1 MWSKPL
7 LWHFRQSG
15 KILQTQVPQGFT
27 AFRLILSQI
36 PPRHSQSKRAT
47 NCANPGFLVI
57 EFCARCGQTC
67 GHGNFLT
74 ISACGESACI
84 AGISRDCGHCMFRLE
99 RGATRSQS
107 RRATN
112 CATPQYSIKPH
123 YIIAFWGGFVKR
135 FSLWS
140 KLWVGFKNVQIL
152 EKQKHADPCA
162 AGICAAKPYY
172 YTAWAARLQG
182 LFAVRGALFC
192 VLGARTLHGLVL
204 L

>member
-7 LWHFRQSG
+7 LCRFQQ
-15 KILQTQVPQGFT
+15 LEQNQQTPVLQGFA
-27 AFRLILSQI
+27 AFHLALSRI
-36 PPRHSQSKRAT
+36 PPRHSQTTRAT
-47 NCANPGFLVI
+47 NCANPGFLGI
-57 EFCARCGQTC
+57 QFCFNCGQTC
-67 GHGNFLT
+67 GHGDFLT
-74 ISACGESACI
+74 TSTCGGSACI
-84 AGISRDCGHCMFRLE
+84 AGVSRDCGHGIFRLE
-99 RGATRSQS
+99 GGATRSQS

-162 AGICAAKPYY
+162 AGIYAAKPYY

-192 VLGARTLHGLVL
+192 VLGARTLHGLML

>member
-1 MWSKPL
+1 MWCAKRKRGTITAKKLQKQAIL
-7 LWHFRQSG
+7 LKNS
-15 KILQTQVPQGFT
+15 L
-27 AFRLILSQI
+27 
-36 PPRHSQSKRAT
+36 
-47 NCANPGFLVI
+47 FLVV
-57 EFCARCGQTC
+57 GVQ
-67 GHGNFLT
+67 G
-74 ISACGESACI
+74 
-84 AGISRDCGHCMFRLE
+84 LE
-99 RGATRSQS
+99 PWASCSQS

-112 CATPQYSIKPH
+112 CATPRYSIKPH

-192 VLGARTLHGLVL
+192 VLGARTLHGLML

>member
-1 MWSKPL
+1 MRKRRQIELAAAPPFSLFDPHCLESYGVSTKHKIQTNNAEKPP
-7 LWHFRQSG
+7 
-15 KILQTQVPQGFT
+15 KT
-27 AFRLILSQI
+27 AVFQRFLVGVRGLE
-36 PPRHSQSKRAT
+36 PRASCSQSRRAT
-47 NCANPGFLVI
+47 NCATPRYLVFYGF
-57 EFCARCGQTC
+57 RMYT
-67 GHGNFLT
+67 
-74 ISACGESACI
+74 
-84 AGISRDCGHCMFRLE
+84 
-99 RGATRSQS
+99 QS

-123 YIIAFWGGFVKR
+123 YIIAFWGGSVKR

-152 EKQKHADPCA
+152 EKQKRADPCA

-192 VLGARTLHGLVL
+192 VLGARALHGLML

>member
-1 MWSKPL
+1 MGDSNSRHLAPKASALPTALIPDFWLLSFEPEWSNMWS
-7 LWHFRQSG
+7 G
-15 KILQTQVPQGFT
+15 
-27 AFRLILSQI
+27 
-36 PPRHSQSKRAT
+36 
-47 NCANPGFLVI
+47 GFL
-57 EFCARCGQTC
+57 T
-67 GHGNFLT
+67 T
-74 ISACGESACI
+74 SACGGSACI
-84 AGISRDCGHCMFRLE
+84 AGVSRDRGHGISRLE
-99 RGATRSQS
+99 GGATRTQTK
-107 RRATN
+107 RATN

-123 YIIAFWGGFVKR
+123 YIITFWGGFVKR

-192 VLGARTLHGLVL
+192 VLGARTLHGLML

>member
-1 MWSKPL
+1 MISEGFWSEWRGSNSRPRGPKPRVLSAELHPDIQFLPLYHGEGDNQRFFCLWSFMWSKPL
-7 LWHFRQSG
+7 LRRFRQSK
-15 KILQTQVPQGFT
+15 KIPQMQASQGFA
-27 AFRLILSQI
+27 AFHLTPSRI
-36 PPRHSQSKRAT
+36 PTR
-47 NCANPGFLVI
+47 
-57 EFCARCGQTC
+57 
-67 GHGNFLT
+67 
-74 ISACGESACI
+74 
-84 AGISRDCGHCMFRLE
+84 
-99 RGATRSQS
+99 RSQS

-112 CATPQYSIKPH
+112 CATPRYSIKPH